1 MNAIRIRR
9 RLRCFISVLAIGTAL
24 AAQPRLSNAEP
35 GSGAKVALVK
45 VTSAKVPVDIASRD
59 RDPGLYIAE
68 QDGLIVR
75 YDPTTRTRTTAL
87 NLKRFTRADVERG
100 LLGLIFHPDGT
111 YLYVN
116 YTDSRFGTVVARYVM
131 RDDNTADTAT
141 RTVLF
146 QLPRSRPSVHN
157 GGSLAFGP
165 GGRLYVSTGDSGFG
179 NDPARLALDPS
190 SFFGKI
196 LSLEPLARDEKSAAP
211 KVWSIGLRNPWRF
224 EFDDEMNLW
233 APDVGQ
239 NKWEEVNVVWA
250 KDGSG
255 RGANFGWSAFEGR
268 TRNNK
273 DQTASGHNQP
283 VYVYPHGEQGCSV
296 IGGTRVRGESLPALR
311 GWYVFGD
318 YCTGRVTAMKV
329 TGQKVQSMRTIAK
342 GAGFITA
349 IRTIASGEV
358 YVLSLGGGIRTFR
371 TLA

>member
-1 MNAIRIRR
+1 VICISNRR
-9 RLRCFISVLAIGTAL
+9 HLRGLIALVMIGVALLAHPHESTAE
-24 AAQPRLSNAEP
+24 S
-35 GSGAKVALVK
+35 GSGTKVALVK
-45 VTSAKVPVDIASRD
+45 VTSAKIPVDIASRD
-59 RDPGLYIAE
+59 GDPGLYIAE
-68 QDGLIVR
+68 QNGLIVR
-75 YDPTTRTRTTAL
+75 YDPTTKTRTTAL

-111 YLYVN
+111 HLYAN
-116 YTDSRFGTVVARYVM
+116 YTDSRFGTVVARYAM
-131 RDDNTADTAT
+131 RANNTADTAT

-179 NDPARLALDPS
+179 NDPARLALDKS

-196 LSLEPLARDEKSAAP
+196 LSLEPLARDATSAAP

-224 EFDDEMNLW
+224 EFDDKMNLW
-233 APDVGQ
+233 VPDVGQ

-250 KDGSG
+250 EDGSG
-255 RGANFGWSAFEGR
+255 RDANFGWSAFEGR
-268 TRNNK
+268 VRNNK
-273 DQTASGHNQP
+273 DQNAYGHNQP

-296 IGGTRVRGESLPALR
+296 IGGTRVRDESLPGLL

-318 YCTGRVTAMKV
+318 YCTGRISAMKV
-329 TGQKVQSMRTIAK
+329 SGQKVQSLRTIAK

-349 IRTIASGEV
+349 IRTIASGQI

-371 TLA
+371 AAG